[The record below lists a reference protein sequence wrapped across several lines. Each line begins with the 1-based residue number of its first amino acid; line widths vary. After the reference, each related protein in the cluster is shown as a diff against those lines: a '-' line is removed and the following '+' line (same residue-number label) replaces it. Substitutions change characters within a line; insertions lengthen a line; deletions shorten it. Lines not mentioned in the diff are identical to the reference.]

1 MIQYICNLPDSTHS
15 TWFTRARADEECSQ
29 IFPKSIQV
37 PFLWRP
43 ARSLR
48 GHPKSAAIG
57 QGPFCTRHVVQR
69 NCRSITGVTA
79 WWDELSAAAGADRW
93 HGFWCCFAAG
103 AWCTSFQ
110 GQPARSKH
118 DLLWSLSVCL
128 WCSSHTHNT
137 TPSDFADLIFY
148 FSLCRCESDI
158 EHWGCFAV
166 GAWWKSLQGQP
177 ARGEYDL
184 FWGLS
189 VWRSSLSLT
198 HTHYITPTKLW
209 WSHLFLFFCRYE
221 SHWTQKHTHKSGL
234 CALLTQICKRV
245 TSLASVS
252 HLLQPNKY
260 YQLAPFTYMSDW
272 GVNTNLLLQTWTY
285 TRSWY
290 MCCQ

>member
-1 MIQYICNLPDSTHS
+1 MIQYIRNGLTHS

-37 PFLWRP
+37 PFLWHP

-48 GHPKSAAIG
+48 GHPKSAAIS
-57 QGPFCTRHVVQR
+57 QGPFCTRHVAQR
-69 NCRSITGVTA
+69 NCRSVTGVTA

-110 GQPARSKH
+110 GQPACSKH
-118 DLLWSLSVCL
+118 NLLWGLLVCL
-128 WCSSHTHNT
+128 WCSSPTHDT

-148 FSLCRCESDI
+148 FSLRRCESDT

-166 GAWWKSLQGQP
+166 GAWWKSVQGQP
-177 ARGEYDL
+177 ARGKYDL

-189 VWRSSLSLT
+189 VWRSSLT
-198 HTHYITPTKLW
+198 HTHTHTHDMTPTKLW
-209 WSHLFLFFCRYE
+209 WSHLFFSSFLSAGMNHTEHRN
-221 SHWTQKHTHKSGL
+221 THTHKSGL

-260 YQLAPFTYMSDW
+260 YELAPFTDMSDW
-272 GVNTNLLLQTWTY
+272 V
-285 TRSWY
+285 
-290 MCCQ
+290 